1 MRKLLLGLAALP
13 LLAGI
18 ASATERLSDAQLDK
32 ITAGAGAY
40 LVSVPTDGMTC
51 LLTTGGI
58 PSALLPAPG
67 FPQTSP
73 TTIIADLQKVFST
86 PSNPQNS
93 PGDLG
98 SDVATIPI
106 PR

>member
-1 MRKLLLGLAALP
+1 MKKLLLGLAALP
-13 LLAGI
+13 LLAG
-18 ASATERLSDAQLDK
+18 AAAATEPLSDAQLDR
-32 ITAGAGAY
+32 ITAGAGVC

-51 LLTTGGI
+51 LVTTGGI
-58 PSALLPAPG
+58 PSALLPAPD

-73 TTIIADLQKVFST
+73 TTIIADLQKFFNI
-86 PSNPQNS
+86 PPNPQNP

-98 SDVATIPI
+98 SNVGALPI